1 MLEVQKRPPPS
12 LAAKVQLLLAR
23 LGDEADSSAGRT
35 AAASP
40 PTTDDREL
48 YIFHLVRHAL
58 KLGVIEL
65 QVEIERER
73 EREKQSTRIGKRCG
87 AKGEGWCTTRMM
99 WCTACVAWHHDED
112 VFGEIFN

>member
-65 QVEIERER
+65 QVERER
-73 EREKQSTRIGKRCG
+73 ERKAINAHRKEVRRKR
-87 AKGEGWCTTRMM
+87 
-99 WCTACVAWHHDED
+99 
-112 VFGEIFN
+112 